1 MGMMID
7 EQNDIFGNPMKVRE
21 AIALLAYGT
30 DYEIKGAYSGKIYH
44 RSWTNKREHIEQFYD
59 ETVGDNPFYS
69 NIRVNST
76 VGIGTWAS
84 PVIGIWMHDYYMC
97 KEVENE
103 NDD

>member
-1 MGMMID
+1 MGMTID

-30 DYEIKGAYSGKIYH
+30 DYEIKGSYSGKIYH
-44 RSWTNKREHIEQFYD
+44 RSWKNKREHVEQFYD
-59 ETVGDNPFYS
+59 ETVADNPFYS

-76 VGIGTWAS
+76 TGIGTWAS

-97 KEVENE
+97 KEVVEDG
-103 NDD
+103 ND